1 MALPD
6 TPLTRG
12 EQYLNRAA
20 TGSGA
25 IPEVPLTRVEQ
36 YLAKIAGED
45 VTVPDVPLTR
55 IEQYLAYIAEN
66 GSGDGGATS
75 MTDVTFNGT
84 LAQPLSAANYTTLM
98 QQIGANKACAEI
110 NFDFQGN
117 AVLAYLRYD
126 PNNSILVTNGA
137 NIGSSLNASMAFMLI
152 WNSTGA
158 ASTAKAIM
166 SGGVVYLMSMVS
178 QIACTVTIHTL
189 DASEYQ

>member
-1 MALPD
+1 MALPE

-12 EQYLNRAA
+12 EQYLAKAA
-20 TGSGA
+20 GQDTA
-25 IPEVPLTRVEQ
+25 IPNVPLTRIEQ
-36 YLAKIAGED
+36 YLAKIAGQD
-45 VTVPDVPLTR
+45 VAIPNVPLTR
-55 IEQYLAYIAEN
+55 LEQYLAYIAEN
-66 GSGDGGATS
+66 GSGGGGATS

-110 NFDFQGN
+110 NFGFQGN
-117 AVLAYLRYD
+117 AVSAYLRYV

-166 SGGVVYLMSMVS
+166 SGGVVDLLSMVS

-189 DASEYQ
+189 DASAYQ